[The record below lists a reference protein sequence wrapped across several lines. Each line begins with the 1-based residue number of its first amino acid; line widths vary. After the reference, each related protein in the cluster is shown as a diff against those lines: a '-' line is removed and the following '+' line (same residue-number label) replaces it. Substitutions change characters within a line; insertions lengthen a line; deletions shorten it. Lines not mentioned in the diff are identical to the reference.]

1 MLIVTSLRYHMSPSI
16 NNFSSNEN
24 TPPTHL
30 HVSISAPNTKALCT
44 ALSAAPQV
52 LSPLHRALLPPH
64 RHGSLPK
71 DYHLVSQIP
80 IHPLLASHTLCYLPE
95 LVLHH
100 SSIPLPTFPFQSASM
115 WSRNPPRSSAPYY
128 FSVIWH
134 FVISYY
140 S

>member
-1 MLIVTSLRYHMSPSI
+1 MISHCLNDGCLIEVSKLLSIISAYDNYISYSI
-16 NNFSSNEN
+16 NQICSGHNC
-24 TPPTHL
+24 PVIP
-30 HVSISAPNTKALCT
+30 VS
-44 ALSAAPQV
+44 PQF
-52 LSPLHRALLPPH
+52 PDDCALPPPH
-64 RHGSLPK
+64 HHGSLPK

-115 WSRNPPRSSAPYY
+115 WSRNPPHSSAPYY

-140 S
+140 